1 MQKLNLKMLKLNLFF
16 YLLFVFNFSYA
27 QLDVL
32 KNVSSTANSF
42 INSKKTQS
50 DK

>member
-1 MQKLNLKMLKLNLFF
+1 MLKLNLFF

-32 KNVSSTANSF
+32 KNVSITANSF
-42 INSKKTQS
+42 INLKKHNLIKILVM
-50 DK
+50 D